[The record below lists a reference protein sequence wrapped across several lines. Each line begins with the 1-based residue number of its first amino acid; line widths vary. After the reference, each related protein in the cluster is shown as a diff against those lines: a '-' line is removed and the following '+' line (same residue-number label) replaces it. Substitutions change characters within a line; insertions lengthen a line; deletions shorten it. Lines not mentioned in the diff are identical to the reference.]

1 MRIRSE
7 LSGAEIEA
15 LYAGLDRRLDGL
27 GLESQPEVALRILKL
42 VSDPDSG
49 VSDFARVIRNDQAL
63 TGRLLKTSN
72 SAFFA
77 QRRPVT
83 SIDRACVILGMERIR
98 ALSLGF
104 SLARASA
111 PGAFADLPR
120 RIWGVSVYRGCL
132 AAEICRATSGGSE
145 LAAEAFIVGLML
157 DVGVPL
163 MHKMLGEQYEAV
175 LSAARTPSVLFR
187 GEFNGLPFTHV
198 DVAAVLCRR
207 WSLPELLTLP
217 IEWRYVPPPD
227 REKSDEP
234 LQRMQRVAY
243 YAGAVSVKPDVD
255 QPTEGRP
262 MATAAERL
270 FDLDGIAL
278 DEVLANAAREYRVAM
293 TAFTDLAEAPDNTES
308 ITRQAHETLAD
319 LMAAEVTR
327 QVNAETA
334 PPPGSFRFDGFDLEV
349 RRLETGDAVAVLH
362 SGEEPIVQHRFDPTT
377 GTAEQLLMVMGIEQL
392 EESELGRLRAY
403 LLQLAA

>member
-1 MRIRSE
+1 MRTRNE

-15 LYAGLDRRLDGL
+15 LYAGLDRRLDRL
-27 GLESQPEVALRILKL
+27 GLESRPEVALRILRL
-42 VSDPDSG
+42 VSDPDAG
-49 VSDFARVIRNDQAL
+49 VNDFARVIRNDQAL

-72 SAFFA
+72 SAYFA

-111 PGAFADLPR
+111 PGTFEDLSR
-120 RIWGVSVYRGCL
+120 RSWGVSVYRGCL
-132 AAEICRATSGGSE
+132 AAEISRASGGQD
-145 LAAEAFIVGLML
+145 LAAEAFIIGLML

-163 MHKMLGEQYEAV
+163 MHKMLGKAYEAV
-175 LSAARTPSVLFR
+175 LSSARTPSVLFR

-207 WSLPELLTLP
+207 WGLPELLTLP

-227 REKSDEP
+227 TDRGGEP

-243 YAGAVSVKPDVD
+243 YAGAVSVNPDPSC
-255 QPTEGRP
+255 PTEGRP

-270 FDLDGIAL
+270 FELDGAAL
-278 DEVLANAAREYRVAM
+278 DAVLASAAKEYRVAM
-293 TAFTDLAEAPDNTES
+293 TAFDDMAEAPTDTDA
-308 ITRQAHETLAD
+308 ITRQAHETLAEI
-319 LMAAEVTR
+319 MADEVSR
-327 QVNAETA
+327 QLNLETT
-334 PPPGSFRFDGFDLEV
+334 PPPGQFRFDGFELEV
-349 RRLETGDAVAVLH
+349 RSTDGGDAVAVLM
-362 SGEEPIVQHRFDPTT
+362 SGDEPIVQHRFDPSS
-377 GTAEQLLMVMGIEQL
+377 GSAEQLLMVMGIEQQ
-392 EESELGRLRAY
+392 EAKELGRLQDY
-403 LLQLAA
+403 LRQLAA